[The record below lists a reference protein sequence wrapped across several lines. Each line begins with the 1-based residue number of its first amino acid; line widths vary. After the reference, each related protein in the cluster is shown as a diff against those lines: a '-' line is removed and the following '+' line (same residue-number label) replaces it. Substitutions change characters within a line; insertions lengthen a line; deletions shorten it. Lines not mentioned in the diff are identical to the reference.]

1 MSNYKNFIYFLLFL
15 TMQEIFINFVFIF
28 VIFSPLFYS
37 IFYMKRKEIIMKKK
51 IKEMEYNI
59 LNLKRKE
66 TDLNNKIIELEHEL
80 KMCKEE
86 LRIEKVKTRKL
97 TFVML
102 TSKQ

>member
-1 MSNYKNFIYFLLFL
+1 
-15 TMQEIFINFVFIF
+15 MQEFVFVSVFIF
-28 VIFSPLFYS
+28 IFFSSLFFS
-37 IFYMKRKEIIMKKK
+37 IFYM
-51 IKEMEYNI
+51 
-59 LNLKRKE
+59 KRKE

>member
-1 MSNYKNFIYFLLFL
+1 
-15 TMQEIFINFVFIF
+15 MQEFVFVSVFIF
-28 VIFSPLFYS
+28 VFFSSLFFS
-37 IFYMKRKEIIMKKK
+37 IFYM
-51 IKEMEYNI
+51 
-59 LNLKRKE
+59 KRKE

>member
-1 MSNYKNFIYFLLFL
+1 
-15 TMQEIFINFVFIF
+15 MQEFVFVSVFIF
-28 VIFSPLFYS
+28 ILLSSLFFS
-37 IFYMKRKEIIMKKK
+37 IFYM
-51 IKEMEYNI
+51 
-59 LNLKRKE
+59 KRKE

>member
-1 MSNYKNFIYFLLFL
+1 
-15 TMQEIFINFVFIF
+15 MQEFVFVSVFIF
-28 VIFSPLFYS
+28 IFFSSLFFS
-37 IFYMKRKEIIMKKK
+37 IFYM
-51 IKEMEYNI
+51 
-59 LNLKRKE
+59 KRKE

-97 TFVML
+97 TFIML

>member
-1 MSNYKNFIYFLLFL
+1 
-15 TMQEIFINFVFIF
+15 MQEFVFVSVFIF
-28 VIFSPLFYS
+28 IFFSSLFFS
-37 IFYMKRKEIIMKKK
+37 IFYM
-51 IKEMEYNI
+51 
-59 LNLKRKE
+59 KRKE

-80 KMCKEE
+80 KICKEE

>member
-15 TMQEIFINFVFIF
+15 AMQEFVFVSVFIF
-28 VIFSPLFYS
+28 IFFSSLFFS
-37 IFYMKRKEIIMKKK
+37 IFYM
-51 IKEMEYNI
+51 
-59 LNLKRKE
+59 KRKE

>member
-1 MSNYKNFIYFLLFL
+1 MSNYKNFIYLLLFL
-15 TMQEIFINFVFIF
+15 AMQEFVFVSVFIF
-28 VIFSPLFYS
+28 IFFSSLFFS
-37 IFYMKRKEIIMKKK
+37 IFYM
-51 IKEMEYNI
+51 
-59 LNLKRKE
+59 KRKE

>member
-1 MSNYKNFIYFLLFL
+1 
-15 TMQEIFINFVFIF
+15 MQEFVFVSFFIFIF
-28 VIFSPLFYS
+28 FSSLFFS
-37 IFYMKRKEIIMKKK
+37 IFYM
-51 IKEMEYNI
+51 
-59 LNLKRKE
+59 KRKE

>member
-1 MSNYKNFIYFLLFL
+1 
-15 TMQEIFINFVFIF
+15 MQEFVFVSVFIF
-28 VIFSPLFYS
+28 IFFSSLFFS
-37 IFYMKRKEIIMKKK
+37 IFYMKRKE
-51 IKEMEYNI
+51 
-59 LNLKRKE
+59 
-66 TDLNNKIIELEHEL
+66 TVLNNKIIELEHEL

>member
-1 MSNYKNFIYFLLFL
+1 
-15 TMQEIFINFVFIF
+15 MQEFIFVSVFIF
-28 VIFSPLFYS
+28 IFFSSLFFS
-37 IFYMKRKEIIMKKK
+37 IFYM
-51 IKEMEYNI
+51 
-59 LNLKRKE
+59 KRKE

>member
-1 MSNYKNFIYFLLFL
+1 
-15 TMQEIFINFVFIF
+15 
-28 VIFSPLFYS
+28 
-37 IFYMKRKEIIMKKK
+37 MKRTEIIMKKK
-51 IKEMEYNI
+51 INEMEYNI
-59 LNLKRKE
+59 LTLKEELTTIK
-66 TDLNNKIIELEHEL
+66 NNKIIELEHEL

>member
-1 MSNYKNFIYFLLFL
+1 M
-15 TMQEIFINFVFIF
+15 
-28 VIFSPLFYS
+28 
-37 IFYMKRKEIIMKKK
+37 
-51 IKEMEYNI
+51 
-59 LNLKRKE
+59 KRKE

>member
-1 MSNYKNFIYFLLFL
+1 
-15 TMQEIFINFVFIF
+15 MQEFVFVSVFIF
-28 VIFSPLFYS
+28 IFFSSLFFS
-37 IFYMKRKEIIMKKK
+37 IFYM
-51 IKEMEYNI
+51 
-59 LNLKRKE
+59 KRKE

-86 LRIEKVKTRKL
+86 LKIEKVKTRKL

>member
-1 MSNYKNFIYFLLFL
+1 
-15 TMQEIFINFVFIF
+15 MQEFVFVSVFIF
-28 VIFSPLFYS
+28 IFLSSLFFS
-37 IFYMKRKEIIMKKK
+37 IFYMKRKE
-51 IKEMEYNI
+51 
-59 LNLKRKE
+59 
-66 TDLNNKIIELEHEL
+66 TDSNNKIIELEHES

>member
-1 MSNYKNFIYFLLFL
+1 
-15 TMQEIFINFVFIF
+15 MQEFVFVSVFIF
-28 VIFSPLFYS
+28 IFLSSLFFS
-37 IFYMKRKEIIMKKK
+37 IFYM
-51 IKEMEYNI
+51 
-59 LNLKRKE
+59 KRKE

>member
-1 MSNYKNFIYFLLFL
+1 
-15 TMQEIFINFVFIF
+15 MQEFVFVFVFIF
-28 VIFSPLFYS
+28 IFFSSLFFS
-37 IFYMKRKEIIMKKK
+37 IFYM
-51 IKEMEYNI
+51 
-59 LNLKRKE
+59 KRKE